1 MANAS
6 ILPLTLKSVDY
17 HVQQHHLIKQM
28 DITFDHKALTLILG
42 ANGAGKTLLLKLC
55 CGLIK
60 NTGGSLQWAEDV
72 SRKKGKPLPF
82 SLVFHKPVLLQRSV
96 MDNICFA
103 LQDLP
108 KLSAISRAEAAL
120 KWAGIE
126 TLAEKNATLLSTGQ
140 QQLVAIA
147 RAWATAPQVLFLD
160 EPTANLD
167 PDATERMESLIA
179 ALHQQ
184 GTKIIMS
191 THNLGQ
197 ARRLADE
204 IIFVDRGR
212 ISEQRDAKQF
222 FAKPQSHVAQR
233 FLATEGFL

>member
-1 MANAS
+1 
-6 ILPLTLKSVDY
+6 
-17 HVQQHHLIKQM
+17 
-28 DITFDHKALTLILG
+28 
-42 ANGAGKTLLLKLC
+42 
-55 CGLIK
+55 
-60 NTGGSLQWAEDV
+60 
-72 SRKKGKPLPF
+72 
-82 SLVFHKPVLLQRSV
+82 
-96 MDNICFA
+96 
-103 LQDLP
+103 
-108 KLSAISRAEAAL
+108 
-120 KWAGIE
+120 
-126 TLAEKNATLLSTGQ
+126 
-140 QQLVAIA
+140 VAIA
-147 RAWATAPQVLFLD
+147 RAWATAPRVLFLD